1 MKSHYILV
9 WLAVLITAGLLTG
22 SSYAKIDPASAV
34 GLWLLDEGKGT
45 QAADSSGNGHNG
57 VVTAIGWVD
66 DGKFGSALEN
76 AGGTAIQIDHNDAFS
91 LETFTLTC
99 WVKIIDTGA
108 YQAVFGKQPDNPTRN
123 YRIEI
128 HPTGVSR
135 ISFGSGGQ
143 AGAGSVLGT
152 TAVVN
157 DEWHHIVAT
166 YDMEQLKM
174 YVNGVLEG
182 TQQKNLEPATNNSP
196 LQMGMING
204 VVDELGIFNV
214 ALEEEDII
222 MIRDGGLSEVLEPS
236 AVSPS
241 GKLSTT
247 WAEVKIQY

>member
-1 MKSHYILV
+1 MKFHYVGLV
-9 WLAVLITAGLLTG
+9 VLIAAGLLTS
-22 SSYAKIDPASAV
+22 SSYANIDPESIVAI
-34 GLWLLDEGKGT
+34 WLLDEGEGT
-45 QAADSSGNGHNG
+45 LAADSSGNGHDG
-57 VVTAIGWVD
+57 FVTALGWD

-76 AGGTAIQIDHNDAFS
+76 AGGTAVQVEHNDAFS
-91 LETFTLTC
+91 LQTFTLTC

-123 YRIEI
+123 FRVEI

-152 TAVVN
+152 TVVVN

-174 YVNGVLEG
+174 YVDGVLEG

-196 LQMGMING
+196 LQMGMVSG
-204 VVDELGIFNV
+204 LVDELGMFNV

-222 MIRDGGLSEVLEPS
+222 GIRDEGLSEVLAPS

-241 GKLSTT
+241 GKLSAT
-247 WAEVKIQY
+247 WAGVKTQY

>member
-1 MKSHYILV
+1 MKFHYV
-9 WLAVLITAGLLTG
+9 GLAVLIAFGLLTS
-22 SSYAKIDPASAV
+22 SSYANIDPASVV
-34 GLWLLDEGKGT
+34 GLWLLDEDEGT
-45 QAADSSGNGHNG
+45 QATDSSGNGYHG
-57 VVTAIGWVD
+57 VITAIDWVE
-66 DGKFGSALEN
+66 GKFGSALEN
-76 AGGTAIQIDHNDAFS
+76 AGGTAVQVEHNDAFS
-91 LETFTLTC
+91 LQTFTLAC

-123 YRIEI
+123 YRVEI

-152 TAVVN
+152 TVVVD

-174 YVNGVLEG
+174 YVDGVLEG
-182 TQQKNLEPATNNSP
+182 TQQNNLEPATNNSP
-196 LQMGMING
+196 LQMGMVSG
-204 VVDELGIFNV
+204 VVDELGMFNV

-222 MIRDGGLSEVLEPS
+222 MIRDGGLTEVLAPS

-241 GKLSTT
+241 GKLSST
-247 WAEVKIQY
+247 WAGVKTQY

>member
-1 MKSHYILV
+1 MRFRHVLV
-9 WLAVLITAGLLTG
+9 GLAVLITAGLLAG
-22 SSYAKIDPASAV
+22 SSYAKIDPESIV
-34 GLWLLDEGKGT
+34 GIWLLDEGKGT
-45 QAADSSGNGHNG
+45 VAADSSGNGHDG

-66 DGKFGSALEN
+66 DGKFGGALEN

-91 LETFTLTC
+91 LQTFTLAC

-123 YRIEI
+123 YRVEI

-152 TAVVN
+152 TVVAD

-174 YVNGVLEG
+174 YVDGVLEG

-204 VVDELGIFNV
+204 LVDELGMFNA

-222 MIRDGGLSEVLEPS
+222 MIRDSGLSEVLEPS

-241 GKLSTT
+241 DKLSTT
-247 WAEVKIQY
+247 WAEIKIQ